1 MNEKTKKVSALN
13 LILIIQL
20 IFMLGL
26 SIGITQLISQ
36 KTKTS
41 SINYMSTIAEERSQ
55 IIKTYVENAEKTLS
69 QYSHAGEILSVIK
82 NPDDKDIVNAAQ
94 KYTEEFSKD
103 IVNLEG
109 IYVSEWNTHVLAHT
123 NKQTAGMTTRTGDPL
138 KALQDSLIA
147 AGDGVYDTGII
158 ISPASGKQI
167 VSMYKAVYDENKK
180 PVGLVGLGVYTEG
193 LVDTLD
199 ALGKRDMESS
209 FYSMVNVKDNKYI
222 FNEDPNKV
230 SAEATNNELLKTCAG
245 LRSMG
250 VSKTGSFEYKANG
263 ENYISIYSYMADEG
277 WLFMIDDT
285 EKEIFALTNNM
296 KLYLVVFCIF
306 CLVLIVIFN
315 IISKKQEK
323 TAMALTSAVA
333 KNAKTKESLNTAIFN
348 DILTDCRSRVS
359 FSNDFEPGKVT
370 ETGDAPYYF
379 IMLNIDNFSNVN
391 IMYGEEVGDMVLLT
405 TADTLRSNFDGGMVY
420 RTGSDEFVV
429 SIQMANGAAGYSNI
443 MSRVDSALRILSEP
457 FATENG
463 NVIVSYR
470 VAAVRKSKDV
480 DSSVIS
486 TLKNIINQSDIAVQG
501 QTTFIDMDLL
511 DKN

>member
-1 MNEKTKKVSALN
+1 
-13 LILIIQL
+13 
-20 IFMLGL
+20 
-26 SIGITQLISQ
+26 
-36 KTKTS
+36 
-41 SINYMSTIAEERSQ
+41 
-55 IIKTYVENAEKTLS
+55 
-69 QYSHAGEILSVIK
+69 
-82 NPDDKDIVNAAQ
+82 
-94 KYTEEFSKD
+94 
-103 IVNLEG
+103 
-109 IYVSEWNTHVLAHT
+109 
-123 NKQTAGMTTRTGDPL
+123 
-138 KALQDSLIA
+138 
-147 AGDGVYDTGII
+147 
-158 ISPASGKQI
+158 
-167 VSMYKAVYDENKK
+167 
-180 PVGLVGLGVYTEG
+180 
-193 LVDTLD
+193 
-199 ALGKRDMESS
+199 
-209 FYSMVNVKDNKYI
+209 
-222 FNEDPNKV
+222 
-230 SAEATNNELLKTCAG
+230 
-245 LRSMG
+245 
-250 VSKTGSFEYKANG
+250 
-263 ENYISIYSYMADEG
+263 
-277 WLFMIDDT
+277 
-285 EKEIFALTNNM
+285 
-296 KLYLVVFCIF
+296 
-306 CLVLIVIFN
+306 
-315 IISKKQEK
+315 
-323 TAMALTSAVA
+323 MALTSAVA

-443 MSRVDSALRILSEP
+443 MARVDSALRILSEP

-511 DKN
+511 DKNW